1 MNSNFN
7 KNDYII
13 LETLV
18 GNECITPFRSLTIK
32 HLVNACK
39 FSHIKIR
46 QTIKTFQIY
55 DYIKEGSRD
64 GNTKTYYVTN
74 LGVKHYMEVMNYNEE
89 DISNLIE
96 QYRNNK
102 EEDNQC

>member
-13 LETLV
+13 LESLI
-18 GNECITPFRSLTIK
+18 GNECITPFRSLTVK
-32 HLVNACK
+32 YLVDNCK
-39 FSHIKIR
+39 FSHVKIR

-55 DYIKEGSRD
+55 DYVKEGSRD

-74 LGVKHYMEVMNYNEE
+74 LGVKHYMEVMDYNED
-89 DISNLIE
+89 DISELIE
-96 QYRNNK
+96 QYRNK
-102 EEDNQC
+102 REDNDKC

>member
-13 LETLV
+13 LQQLI

-32 HLVNACK
+32 YLVEVCK

-55 DYIKEGSRD
+55 NYIKEGSRD
-64 GNTKTYYVTN
+64 GNTKTYYVTD
-74 LGVKHYMEVMNYNEE
+74 LGVKHYMEIMGYDEE
-89 DISNLIE
+89 DISDLIE
-96 QYRNNK
+96 QYRNKMEEK
-102 EEDNQC
+102 E